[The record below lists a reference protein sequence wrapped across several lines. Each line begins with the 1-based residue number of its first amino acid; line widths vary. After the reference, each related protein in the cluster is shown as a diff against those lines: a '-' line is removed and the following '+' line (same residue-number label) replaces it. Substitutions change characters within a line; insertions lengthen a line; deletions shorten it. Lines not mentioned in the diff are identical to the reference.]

1 MPAPSGSTAY
11 TFDGTAFYRLVT
23 GEFTPWFAGK
33 VEHTQDLV
41 LDSNQDYLDLG
52 ATAYEQ
58 LQLRAVVFSLAARQV
73 LEAKLGTTAVLSNA
87 KTYSQDTTLVAVTPV
102 DLGVS
107 GYFAVDLTFIRR
119 PTGSV

>member
-1 MPAPSGSTAY
+1 MPAPGGSTAY

-33 VEHTQDLV
+33 IEHTQDLV
-41 LDSNQDYLDLG
+41 LDSSQDYLDLA
-52 ATAYEQ
+52 ATAYET

-87 KTYSQDTTLVAVTPV
+87 KTYSQDTTLVAVTPI

-107 GYFAVDLTFIRR
+107 GYFAVDMTFIRR
-119 PTGSV
+119 PTGSA

>member
-1 MPAPSGSTAY
+1 MPAPTGSTAY
-11 TFDGTAFYRLVT
+11 TFDGVAFYRLVT

-87 KTYSQDTTLVAVTPV
+87 KTYSQDATLVAATPI
-102 DLGVS
+102 DLGLS
-107 GYFAVDLTFIRR
+107 GYFGVDLAFIRR